1 MTIKKITFL
10 TSLLLLMLSQS
21 SKAND
26 INILAAAIIHQS
38 HGEYLVNVKLEHHD
52 TGWQHYADEWR
63 LVDNKG
69 NILGSRVLQHPHV
82 HEQPFTRSLSN
93 VKISSELETVYIEAH
108 DKVHGW
114 TKNHLMIDLTKIQS
128 GRITSRAK

>member
-1 MTIKKITFL
+1 MNKVTLF
-10 TSLLLLMLSQS
+10 TSALLLTLSHS

-69 NILGSRVLQHPHV
+69 NILGSRVLHHPHV

-93 VKISSELETVYIEAH
+93 VKLSNELQAVFIEAH

-114 TKNHLMIDLTKIQS
+114 TKIRLMIDLTKMQN

>member
-1 MTIKKITFL
+1 MNKVTLF
-10 TSLLLLMLSQS
+10 TSALLLALSHS

-93 VKISSELETVYIEAH
+93 VKISSELQAVYIEAH

-114 TKNHLMIDLTKIQS
+114 TKNHLMIDLTKMQN

>member
-1 MTIKKITFL
+1 MKKITFL
-10 TSLLLLMLSQS
+10 TSVLLLMLSQS

-114 TKNHLMIDLTKIQS
+114 TKNRLMIDLTKIQS

>member
-1 MTIKKITFL
+1 MKKITFL
-10 TSLLLLMLSQS
+10 TSVLLLMLSQS

-63 LVDNKG
+63 LVDNEG
-69 NILGSRVLQHPHV
+69 NILGTRVLQHPHV

-93 VKISSELETVYIEAH
+93 VKLSSELQAVFIEAH

-114 TKNHLMIDLTKIQS
+114 TKSRLMIDLTKIQS

>member
-1 MTIKKITFL
+1 MNKVTLF
-10 TSLLLLMLSQS
+10 TSALLLTLSHS

-69 NILGSRVLQHPHV
+69 NILGSRVLHHPHV

-93 VKISSELETVYIEAH
+93 VMLSNELQAVFIEAH

-114 TKNHLMIDLTKIQS
+114 TKIRLMIDLTKMQN

>member
-1 MTIKKITFL
+1 MNKVTLF
-10 TSLLLLMLSQS
+10 TSALVLALSHS

-63 LVDNKG
+63 LVDNEG
-69 NILGSRVLQHPHV
+69 NILGTRVLQHPHV

-93 VKISSELETVYIEAH
+93 VKLSSELQAVFIEAH

-114 TKNHLMIDLTKIQS
+114 TKNHLIIDLTKMQN

>member
-1 MTIKKITFL
+1 MKKIILF
-10 TSLLLLMLSQS
+10 TSALLLSLSHI

-26 INILAAAIIHQS
+26 ISILAAAIIHQS

-63 LVDNKG
+63 LVDDKG
-69 NILGSRVLQHPHV
+69 NILGSRVLQHPHIN
-82 HEQPFTRSLSN
+82 EQPFTRALSN
-93 VKISSELETVYIEAH
+93 IKLGSGLETIYIEAH

-114 TKNHLMIDLTKIQS
+114 TKNRLMIDLSKMKN
-128 GRITSRAK
+128 GRITSRAQ

>member
-10 TSLLLLMLSQS
+10 TSVLLLMLSQS

-69 NILGSRVLQHPHV
+69 NILGSRVLHHPHV

-93 VKISSELETVYIEAH
+93 VKLSNELQAVFIEAH

-114 TKNHLMIDLTKIQS
+114 TKIRLMIDLTKMQN

>member
-1 MTIKKITFL
+1 MNKVTLF
-10 TSLLLLMLSQS
+10 TSALVLVLSHS

-63 LVDNKG
+63 LVDNEG
-69 NILGSRVLQHPHV
+69 NILGTRVLQHPHV

-93 VKISSELETVYIEAH
+93 VKLSSELQAVFIEAH

-114 TKNHLMIDLTKIQS
+114 TKSRLMIDLTKMQN
-128 GRITSRAK
+128 GRITSRSK

>member
-1 MTIKKITFL
+1 MKKITFL
-10 TSLLLLMLSQS
+10 TSVLLLMLSQS

-114 TKNHLMIDLTKIQS
+114 TKNRLMIDLTKMQN

>member
-1 MTIKKITFL
+1 MNKVTLF
-10 TSLLLLMLSQS
+10 TSALVLAVSHSSQ
-21 SKAND
+21 AND

-63 LVDNKG
+63 LVDNEG
-69 NILGSRVLQHPHV
+69 NILGTRVLQHPHV

-93 VKISSELETVYIEAH
+93 VKLSSELQAVYIEAH

-114 TKNHLMIDLTKIQS
+114 TKNRLMIDLTKMQN

>member
-1 MTIKKITFL
+1 MTMKKITFL
-10 TSLLLLMLSQS
+10 TSVLLLMLSQS

-63 LVDNKG
+63 LVDNEG
-69 NILGSRVLQHPHV
+69 NILGTRVLQHPHV

-93 VKISSELETVYIEAH
+93 VKLSSELQAVFIEAH
-108 DKVHGW
+108 DKVQGW
-114 TKNHLMIDLTKIQS
+114 TKIRLMIDLTKMQN

>member
-1 MTIKKITFL
+1 MNKVTLF
-10 TSLLLLMLSQS
+10 TSALVLVLSHS

-63 LVDNKG
+63 LVDHEG
-69 NILGSRVLQHPHV
+69 NRFGTRVLQHPHV
-82 HEQPFTRSLSN
+82 HEQP
-93 VKISSELETVYIEAH
+93 
-108 DKVHGW
+108 
-114 TKNHLMIDLTKIQS
+114 
-128 GRITSRAK
+128 

>member
-1 MTIKKITFL
+1 MNKVTLF
-10 TSLLLLMLSQS
+10 TSALLLTLSHS

-63 LVDNKG
+63 LVDNEG
-69 NILGSRVLQHPHV
+69 NILGTRVLQHPHV

-93 VKISSELETVYIEAH
+93 VKLSSELQAVFIEAH

-114 TKNHLMIDLTKIQS
+114 TKSRLMIDLTKMQN
-128 GRITSRAK
+128 GRITSRSK

>member
-1 MTIKKITFL
+1 MNKVTLF
-10 TSLLLLMLSQS
+10 TSALVLAVSHS

-63 LVDNKG
+63 LVDNEG
-69 NILGSRVLQHPHV
+69 NILGTRVLQHPHV

-93 VKISSELETVYIEAH
+93 VKLSSELQAVFIEAH

-114 TKNHLMIDLTKIQS
+114 TKSRLMIDLTKMQN
-128 GRITSRAK
+128 GRITSRSK

>member
-1 MTIKKITFL
+1 MKMKKIILF
-10 TSLLLLMLSQS
+10 TSALLLSLSHI

-26 INILAAAIIHQS
+26 ISILAAAIIHQS

-63 LVDNKG
+63 LVDDKG
-69 NILGSRVLQHPHV
+69 NILGSRVLQHPHIN
-82 HEQPFTRSLSN
+82 EQPFTRALSN
-93 VKISSELETVYIEAH
+93 IKLGSGLETIYIEAH

-114 TKNHLMIDLTKIQS
+114 TKNRLMIDLSKMKN
-128 GRITSRAK
+128 GRITSRAQ

>member
-1 MTIKKITFL
+1 MKKIILF
-10 TSLLLLMLSQS
+10 TSALLLSLSHI

-26 INILAAAIIHQS
+26 ISILAAAIIHQS

-63 LVDNKG
+63 LVDDKG

-82 HEQPFTRSLSN
+82 NEQPFTRALSN
-93 VKISSELETVYIEAH
+93 VKLGSELKIIYIEAH

-114 TKNHLMIDLTKIQS
+114 TKNRLMIDLSKMKN
-128 GRITSRAK
+128 GRITSRAQ

>member
-1 MTIKKITFL
+1 MTMNKVTLF
-10 TSLLLLMLSQS
+10 TSALLLALSHS

-38 HGEYLVNVKLEHHD
+38 HDEYLVNVKLEHHD

-93 VKISSELETVYIEAH
+93 VKISSELEAVYIEAH

-114 TKNHLMIDLTKIQS
+114 TKNHLIIDLTKMQN

>member
-1 MTIKKITFL
+1 MNKVTLF
-10 TSLLLLMLSQS
+10 TSALVLVLSHS

-114 TKNHLMIDLTKIQS
+114 TKNRLMIDLTKIQS

>member
-1 MTIKKITFL
+1 MNKVTLF
-10 TSLLLLMLSQS
+10 TSALLLTLSHS

-114 TKNHLMIDLTKIQS
+114 TKNRLMIDLTKIQS

>member
-1 MTIKKITFL
+1 MNKVTLF
-10 TSLLLLMLSQS
+10 TSALVLAVSHS

-93 VKISSELETVYIEAH
+93 VKISSELEAVYIEAH

-114 TKNHLMIDLTKIQS
+114 TKNHLMIDLTKMQN
-128 GRITSRAK
+128 GRITSRSK

>member
-1 MTIKKITFL
+1 MNKVTLF
-10 TSLLLLMLSQS
+10 TSALVLAVSHS

-52 TGWQHYADEWR
+52 AGWQHYADEWR

-114 TKNHLMIDLTKIQS
+114 TKNRLMIDLTKIQS

>member
-1 MTIKKITFL
+1 MTMKKITFL
-10 TSLLLLMLSQS
+10 TSVLLLMLSQS

-93 VKISSELETVYIEAH
+93 VKLSSELQAVYIEAH

-114 TKNHLMIDLTKIQS
+114 TKNRLMIDLTKMQN

>member
-10 TSLLLLMLSQS
+10 TSVLLLMLSQS

-93 VKISSELETVYIEAH
+93 VKISSELQAVYIEAH

-114 TKNHLMIDLTKIQS
+114 TKSRLMIDLTKMQN

>member
-1 MTIKKITFL
+1 MKKITFL
-10 TSLLLLMLSQS
+10 TSVLLLMLSQS

-93 VKISSELETVYIEAH
+93 VKISSELQAVYIEVH

-114 TKNHLMIDLTKIQS
+114 TKNHLMIDLTKMQN

>member
-1 MTIKKITFL
+1 MTMNKVTLF
-10 TSLLLLMLSQS
+10 TSALVLAVSHS

-63 LVDNKG
+63 LVDNEG
-69 NILGSRVLQHPHV
+69 NILGTRVLQHPHV

-93 VKISSELETVYIEAH
+93 VKLSSELQAVFIEAH

-114 TKNHLMIDLTKIQS
+114 TKSRLMIDLTKMQN
-128 GRITSRAK
+128 GRITSRSK

>member
-1 MTIKKITFL
+1 MNKVTLF
-10 TSLLLLMLSQS
+10 TSALVLVLSHS

-69 NILGSRVLQHPHV
+69 NILGSRVLHHPHV

-93 VKISSELETVYIEAH
+93 VKLSNELQAVFIEAH

-114 TKNHLMIDLTKIQS
+114 TKIRLMIDLTKMQN

>member
-1 MTIKKITFL
+1 MNKVTLF
-10 TSLLLLMLSQS
+10 TSALVLAVSHS

-114 TKNHLMIDLTKIQS
+114 TKNRLMIDLTKIQS

>member
-1 MTIKKITFL
+1 MNKVTLF
-10 TSLLLLMLSQS
+10 TSALLLTLSHS

-69 NILGSRVLQHPHV
+69 NILGSRVLHHPHV

-93 VKISSELETVYIEAH
+93 VKLSNELQAVFIEAH

-114 TKNHLMIDLTKIQS
+114 TKIRLMIDLTKMQN
-128 GRITSRAK
+128 GRITSRA

>member
-1 MTIKKITFL
+1 MNKVTLF
-10 TSLLLLMLSQS
+10 TSALVLAVSHS

-93 VKISSELETVYIEAH
+93 VKLSSELQAVFIEAH

-114 TKNHLMIDLTKIQS
+114 TKSRLMIDLTKMQN
-128 GRITSRAK
+128 GRITSRSK

>member
-1 MTIKKITFL
+1 MKKITFL
-10 TSLLLLMLSQS
+10 TSVLLLMLSQS

-93 VKISSELETVYIEAH
+93 VKISSELQAVYIEAH

-114 TKNHLMIDLTKIQS
+114 TKSRLMIDLTKMQN

>member
-1 MTIKKITFL
+1 MNKVTLF
-10 TSLLLLMLSQS
+10 TSALVLALSHS

-69 NILGSRVLQHPHV
+69 NILGSRVLHHPHV

-93 VKISSELETVYIEAH
+93 VKLNNELQAVFIEAH

-114 TKNHLMIDLTKIQS
+114 TKSRLMIDLTKMQN
-128 GRITSRAK
+128 GRITSRSK

>member
-1 MTIKKITFL
+1 MNKVTLF
-10 TSLLLLMLSQS
+10 TSALVLALSHS

-63 LVDNKG
+63 LVDNEG
-69 NILGSRVLQHPHV
+69 NILGTRVLQHPHV

-93 VKISSELETVYIEAH
+93 VKLSSELQAVFIEAH

-114 TKNHLMIDLTKIQS
+114 TKSRLMIDLTKMQN